1 MLVSVCMIVRNEEAN
16 LERALSS
23 IPASYEKVVVDTGS
37 TDATMEIALRLGAK
51 VACFTWIDDFA
62 AARNYSFSQATGQYI
77 LVMDADEALDKNI
90 EKQIE
95 RFISNDSDCAA
106 AVTLITVIND
116 ETHKHRM
123 VRFFPNKHTYQ
134 FNGIVHEMLYDNGQP
149 APFQASEITIYHYG
163 YQEEQY
169 ADGSKVQRYVE
180 LYNKHLS
187 ENPQDGYMFY
197 QLGKLYHSNKE
208 LDKAL
213 DAFEQCLALNERDQL
228 YYPVML
234 VMLGY
239 TLKTIGQSALAEE
252 LLSAVQAE
260 YPQFP
265 DLPFLLGL
273 LAMDTGNIADIESH
287 FLKALAIG
295 ETSKYTSVDGVGSYK
310 ASYNLAVY
318 YEITGNKSKA
328 MQYYQTSAI
337 ANYAPARERLNQL
350 AVR

>member
-16 LERALSS
+16 LERALNS

-37 TDATMEIALRLGAK
+37 TDTTVEIAQRLGAK
-51 VACFTWIDDFA
+51 VARFTWVDDFA
-62 AARNYSFSQATGQYI
+62 AARNYSISQAAGQYI
-77 LVMDADEALDKNI
+77 LIMDADEALDHGI
-90 EKQIE
+90 ENRIE
-95 RFISNDSDCAA
+95 QFIASDPHSAA
-106 AVTLITVIND
+106 AITIITMIND

-123 VRFFPNKHTYQ
+123 VRFFPNKHAYQ
-134 FNGIVHEMLYDNGQP
+134 FYGIVHEMLYYNGQP
-149 APFQASEITIYHYG
+149 APFQASEMTIYHYG

-169 ADGSKVQRYVE
+169 ADGSKVHKYVE
-180 LYNKHLS
+180 LYNKHLVQ
-187 ENPQDGYMFY
+187 NPKDGYMLY
-197 QLGKLYHSNKE
+197 QLGKLYYSNKE

-213 DAFEQCLALNERDQL
+213 DAFERCLAVNEPEQL

-239 TLKTIGQSALAEE
+239 SLKEIGQSALAEE
-252 LLSAVQAE
+252 LLSAVQTE

-273 LAMDTGNIADIESH
+273 LAMDTGKVADIESH

-295 ETSKYTSVDGVGSYK
+295 DTSKYTSVDGVGSYK
-310 ASYNLAVY
+310 AAYNLAVY
-318 YEITGNKSKA
+318 YEITGGKA
-328 MQYYQTSAI
+328 KAIQYYRTSAA

-350 AVR
+350 ALN